1 MSHSQIFNLLASKKT
16 CSRFLACNTL
26 PPEFLAR
33 NKNPLKTDSMLIGM
47 SRDNVKYNFKVVSE
61 YLRSFG
67 FSQLLWND
75 SFDVPI

>member
-16 CSRFLACNTL
+16 GFLACNTL

-33 NKNPLKTDSMLIGM
+33 NKKPDSMLIGM
-47 SRDNVKYNFKVVSE
+47 SRDNVKNNFKVVSE

>member
-1 MSHSQIFNLLASKKT
+1 
-16 CSRFLACNTL
+16 
-26 PPEFLAR
+26 
-33 NKNPLKTDSMLIGM
+33 MLIGM

-61 YLRSFG
+61 YLKSFG

>member
-16 CSRFLACNTL
+16 GSRFLACSTL

-33 NKNPLKTDSMLIGM
+33 NKKPDSMLIGM

-61 YLRSFG
+61 YQRSFG